1 MMRVLSLG
9 IITELGAHRAQDLI
23 HRRIAIVLCGGSS
36 RRAGGGT
43 PAPLPPSAVLFNG
56 TTYRFSAPTDTFIA
70 GVSAPADGAWLTGS
84 AEWDPH
90 LLFGWDCSHSYTAD
104 LSPNNNDYAPLFI
117 AGWSADRICTDS
129 IRFTAA

>member
-1 MMRVLSLG
+1 MRKISFIAALLSFCAAALH
-9 IITELGAHRAQDLI
+9 AAP
-23 HRRIAIVLCGGSS
+23 
-36 RRAGGGT
+36 GGGT